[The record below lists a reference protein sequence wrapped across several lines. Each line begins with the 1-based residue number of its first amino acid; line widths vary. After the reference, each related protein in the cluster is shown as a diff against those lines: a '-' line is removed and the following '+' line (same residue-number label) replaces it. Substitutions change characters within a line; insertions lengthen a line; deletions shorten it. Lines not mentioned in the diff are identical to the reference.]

1 MGTSQYASSQYASTA
16 KSIHRLQRSMKT
28 SSSMVRSIRQY
39 VEEAP
44 MKLTFKQRFRNWLMN
59 EDEPEYGNAIAVDS
73 EGPNIQSQGF
83 RLNVYSAGG
92 GTIIETTKYDRQKDD
107 HRHSLHVVTDDKDL
121 GEELAKIITM
131 ESLR

>member
-1 MGTSQYASSQYASTA
+1 MSGGYAVTQTASSYRRGIVGANQIKRAR
-16 KSIHRLQRSMKT
+16 KI
-28 SSSMVRSIRQY
+28 
-39 VEEAP
+39 VEKRP
-44 MKLTFKQRFRNWLMN
+44 MKLTLKQRIRNWLMN
-59 EDEPEYGNAIAVDS
+59 DDNETDYSGNLVSVDS

-92 GTIIETTKYDRQKDD
+92 GTIIETTKYDRKNDD

-121 GEELAKIITM
+121 GEELSKIITM

>member
-1 MGTSQYASSQYASTA
+1 MSNIGQYASTA
-16 KSIHRLQRSMKT
+16 KSVNRLQRAMNK
-28 SSSMVRSIRQY
+28 SSSMVRRQY

-44 MKLTFKQRFRNWLMN
+44 MKLTFKQKLRKWLMDDT
-59 EDEPEYGNAIAVDS
+59 DEHDYGNAISVDS
-73 EGPNIQSQGF
+73 NGPNIQSQGF

>member
-1 MGTSQYASSQYASTA
+1 MATNPYASTA
-16 KSIHRLQRSMKT
+16 KSVNRLQRSMTKP
-28 SSSMVRSIRQY
+28 SSLNRSTRQY
-39 VEEAP
+39 VEKSP
-44 MKLTFKQRFRNWLMN
+44 MKLTFKQRIRNWIM
-59 EDEPEYGNAIAVDS
+59 DDSADYSGNAISVDS
-73 EGPNIQSQGF
+73 NGPNIQSQGF

-107 HRHSLHVVTDDKDL
+107 HRHSLHIVTDDKDL

>member
-1 MGTSQYASSQYASTA
+1 MSGYGQAVASTA
-16 KSIHRLQRSMKT
+16 KSIHRLQRSMTK
-28 SSSMVRSIRQY
+28 SSSMVRPRRQY
-39 VEEAP
+39 VEERP
-44 MKLTFKQRFRNWLMN
+44 MKLTFKQRIRNWLMN
-59 EDEPEYGNAIAVDS
+59 DDEEYSNQLISVDS

>member
-1 MGTSQYASSQYASTA
+1 MSGGYAVTSVRPRRLPRISGANQIKRARST
-16 KSIHRLQRSMKT
+16 
-28 SSSMVRSIRQY
+28 
-39 VEEAP
+39 VEERP
-44 MKLTFKQRFRNWLMN
+44 MKLTFKQRIRNWLMN
-59 EDEPEYGNAIAVDS
+59 DEEEGQYGLAIASDS

-83 RLNVYSAGG
+83 RLNVYGAAG

-121 GEELAKIITM
+121 GEELSKIITM